1 MARRIDLAAPHAR
14 ATGMANWSAPL
25 RYTVVG
31 LFATA
36 VHYAVLAALVEI
48 GRASAGPSAAVGA
61 VLGAIAGYAGNRLFT
76 FPSRTTHSQALPRF
90 ALVAAAVALANAG
103 IVWIGTEP
111 FGLHYLPSQ
120 LAATALTLA
129 AGYTLHRAWSFA

>member
-1 MARRIDLAAPHAR
+1 MDRRIDHAAPRAR
-14 ATGMANWSAPL
+14 ATGMAARSAPL
-25 RYTVVG
+25 RYTLVG

-48 GRASAGPSAAVGA
+48 GGASAGPSAAVGA
-61 VLGAIAGYAGNRLFT
+61 LLGAMTGYAGNRRFT
-76 FPSRTTHSQALPRF
+76 FPRRTTHGQALPRF
-90 ALVAAAVALANAG
+90 GLVAAAVALANAA
-103 IVWIGTEP
+103 IVWTGTEP